1 MLRSTLLS
9 IVTRREGRA
18 GLAILA
24 AMATGALAGVLFF
37 PGDPLAIAGRPLTPP
52 FSNAMTWLGTDR
64 LGRDVLAGLV
74 HGARTSVVTALT
86 VLAIAGGIGA
96 FAGTLAGY
104 FGGWVDEMWM
114 RIADAI
120 QTVPSLVVALAIVSV
135 AGPSRWGVI
144 AALAASAW
152 TGPARVTRAQVMAIK
167 TSDYVDASRLSGRSP
182 VAIAFD
188 VILPNAIGP
197 LVALSGVIVANAVI
211 MEAALAFLGLGD
223 PNVASW
229 GAMMAEGRQVLRT
242 APWLAVAP
250 GVALVLLVLGVN
262 LTADALTR
270 VLAAERN

>member
-1 MLRSTLLS
+1 MLKSTTLS

-24 AMATGALAGVLFF
+24 GIAIGALAGLLFF

-52 FSNAMTWLGTDR
+52 FSHEATWLGTDR

-74 HGARTSVVTALT
+74 HGARTSVVIALA
-86 VLAIAGGIGA
+86 VLAIAAGIGA
-96 FAGTLAGY
+96 LVGTLAGY
-104 FGGWVDEMWM
+104 FGGWVDEISM
-114 RIADAI
+114 RITDAI

-152 TGPARVTRAQVMAIK
+152 TGTARVTRAQVMAIK
-167 TSDYVDASRLSGRSP
+167 TSEYADASRLSGRSP
-182 VAIAFD
+182 LAIAFD

-211 MEAALAFLGLGD
+211 MESALAFLGLGD

-229 GAMMAEGRQVLRT
+229 GAMMAEGRQVLRS
-242 APWLAVAP
+242 APWIAIAP
-250 GVALVLLVLGVN
+250 GVALVSLVLGVN

-270 VLAAERN
+270 ALAAERD